1 MSDALTVYFSLR
13 SPYSWLALHRLSQ
26 LGDGLGAPLEL
37 VPVFPRGDTNVPD
50 PATNH
55 AKFRYMLEDVLRVS
69 QAYGLALRPPA
80 SLDTRWELSH
90 AAVLYA
96 QEEGLGLEFSLAAA
110 SARFTRSRDLGS
122 IEVLEEIATIVGLDA
137 ARVGEAAQDP
147 ARHGRVYASIE
158 RSQKAGVIGVPFF
171 VWQGQHFW
179 GNDRMD
185 WLLREMDRARNIAV
199 SELTGPAC
207 LAPAWMPER
216 K

>member
-1 MSDALTVYFSLR
+1 MSDALTLYFSLR

-26 LGDGLGAPLEL
+26 LGDGLDAPLEL
-37 VPVFPRGDTNVPD
+37 VPIFPRGDTAAPD

-69 QAYGLALRPPA
+69 QAYGLALRPPP

-96 QEEGLGLEFSLAAA
+96 QEQGLGLEFSLAAA
-110 SARFTRSRDLGS
+110 NARFTRSRDLGS
-122 IEVLEEIATIVGLDA
+122 IEVLEEVAAIVGLEPA
-137 ARVGEAAQDP
+137 GVREAAQDP
-147 ARHGRVYASIE
+147 VRHGQVYAAIE
-158 RSQKAGVIGVPFF
+158 RAQKAGVIGVPFF
-171 VWQGQHFW
+171 VFQGQHFW

-185 WLLREMDRARNIAV
+185 WLLREMDRARNASV

-207 LAPAWMPER
+207 LAPVWKSQR
-216 K
+216 V